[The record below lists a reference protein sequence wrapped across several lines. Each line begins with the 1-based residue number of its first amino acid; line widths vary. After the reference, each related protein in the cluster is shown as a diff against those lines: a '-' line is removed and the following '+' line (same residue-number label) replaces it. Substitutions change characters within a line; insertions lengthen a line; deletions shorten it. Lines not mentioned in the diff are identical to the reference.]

1 MIPDVKDINIP
12 EKLILEIAN
21 SEVDFCR
28 KVRKCDP
35 LEGAKQLSFN
45 YKYAISYLECFIG
58 KEKLKELKILE
69 IGSGNAFS
77 LCYALKSGLHIVGI
91 EPGIR
96 YGFKDRYLRAINLL
110 RINGIENP
118 EDFLLDTSVESLP
131 FNDNSFDIVFN
142 VAVLEH
148 VQNVNLAMEE
158 SIRVL
163 KPGGIFW
170 ANVPN
175 YNSIYEGHYNI
186 FWIPYINKNKAKFYV
201 EKIFK
206 RDPYFIDEL
215 NFTSPSMF
223 KKYLNSSQT
232 YGRIYL
238 YGKGVFGFIFNLYNY
253 CMDIRLLPD
262 PENSTGIRKA
272 AILLIRNK
280 MFNLCL
286 RCPLY
291 LLVKIMEAFGLAL
304 IFDIILHKRDKY
316 ENRIL
321 QA

>member
-21 SEVDFCR
+21 SESYFCR
-28 KVRKCDP
+28 KVKKRDP
-35 LEGAKQLSFN
+35 LEEAKKMSYS
-45 YKYAISYLECFIG
+45 YKYAVNYLERLIG
-58 KEKLKELKILE
+58 KGKLKELKILE
-69 IGSGNAFS
+69 IGSGNGFS
-77 LCYALKSGLHIVGI
+77 LCYALKSGLQIVGI
-91 EPGIR
+91 EPGDR
-96 YGFKDRYLRAINLL
+96 HGFKDRYLRAISLL

-118 EDFLLDTSVESLP
+118 EDFLFDASVENLP
-131 FNDNSFDIVFN
+131 FNDSSFDVVFS

-148 VQNVNLAMEE
+148 VQNLDLAMKE
-158 SIRVL
+158 SLRVL
-163 KPGGIFW
+163 KPRGVLW
-170 ANVPN
+170 ANTIN
-175 YNSIYEGHYNI
+175 YNSIYESHYNI
-186 FWIPYINKNKAKFYV
+186 PWIPYMDKNRAKFYV
-201 EKIFK
+201 KKFFN
-206 RDPYFIDEL
+206 RNPYFIDEL

-262 PENSTGIRKA
+262 PENSTGIKKA

-286 RCPLY
+286 RSPLY
-291 LLVKIMEAFGLAL
+291 LLVKIMEAFGFAL
-304 IFDIILHKRDKY
+304 IFDMVLYNRDKY